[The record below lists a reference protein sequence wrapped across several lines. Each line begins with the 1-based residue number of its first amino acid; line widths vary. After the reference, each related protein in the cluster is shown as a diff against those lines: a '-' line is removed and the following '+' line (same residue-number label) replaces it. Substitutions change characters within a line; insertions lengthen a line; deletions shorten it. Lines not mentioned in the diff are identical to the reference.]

1 MYFQVFIHI
10 QIYCCFSGSTT
21 YKIYLHIYIS
31 HKLYSIY
38 HGIFATILILPPI
51 VILKV
56 IKYPATPT
64 KKPEYQ
70 LKLYVCLQ
78 VLISLRVK
86 ILFLFAHPNNHFK
99 VIHSVISHS
108 ILKFRHIAKLMLTTQ
123 INKTRSDVAKLRY
136 LGDLNNEIWTVYN
149 SL

>member
-1 MYFQVFIHI
+1 MYFQVFIQI

-56 IKYPATPT
+56 IEYPATPT

-86 ILFLFAHPNNHFK
+86 ILFLFAHPFAQSFQSNPFSNFTFYFEIQTYGKINVNDSNQQNSIGCGKIK
-99 VIHSVISHS
+99 VS
-108 ILKFRHIAKLMLTTQ
+108 
-123 INKTRSDVAKLRY
+123 
-136 LGDLNNEIWTVYN
+136 W
-149 SL
+149 